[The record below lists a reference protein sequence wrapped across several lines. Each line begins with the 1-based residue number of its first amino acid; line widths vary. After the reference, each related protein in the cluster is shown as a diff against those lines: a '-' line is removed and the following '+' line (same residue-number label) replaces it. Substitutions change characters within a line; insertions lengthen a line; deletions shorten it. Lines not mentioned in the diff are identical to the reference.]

1 MQIIGHRGARNE
13 APENTLLGFKHLR
26 SLGIHHVE
34 LDVRLS
40 KDKQLVV
47 LHDTTLDRTTD
58 QKGKL
63 SDYTAAELAKLNAGA
78 GFRSKSANATAITHP
93 FSGVPTLEQ
102 VILEWPELQFIQL
115 EVKSADRD
123 SLTMIAERINFLV
136 DAHQI
141 SRRCC
146 VTSSDTEM
154 LRIVGKRYRHIKR
167 GYVAE
172 RFMRDPIGVCV
183 NLDCEYL
190 VINWRKCSEALIE
203 RAHAHGLQVSVW
215 TVNKLD
221 VALKLYEW
229 GADSLITDEPTAML
243 KAFNQIH
250 HRHYEIH
257 S

>member
-13 APENTLLGFKHLR
+13 APENTLLGFRHLR
-26 SLGIHHVE
+26 SLGIHQVE

-47 LHDTTLDRTTD
+47 LHDTSLDRTTD
-58 QKGKL
+58 RKGKL
-63 SDYTAAELAKLNAGA
+63 SDFTAEELAAVDAGA
-78 GFRSKSANATAITHP
+78 NFRSKSPHLTGLTHP
-93 FSGVPTLEQ
+93 FRGVPTLDQ
-102 VILEWPELQFIQL
+102 VILEWPELEFIQL
-115 EVKSADRD
+115 EVKTADRHT
-123 SLTMIAERINFLV
+123 LEMIAERINFLV

-146 VTSSDTEM
+146 ITSSDTEM

-172 RFMRDPIGVCV
+172 RFMRDPVGVCV
-183 NLDCEYL
+183 NLDCDYL
-190 VINWRKCSEALIE
+190 VVNWRKCSETLIE
-203 RAHAHGLQVSVW
+203 RAHGLGLQVSVW

-229 GADSLITDEPTAML
+229 GADSLITDEPTTML
-243 KAFNQIH
+243 KAFSHLHHHEIH
-250 HRHYEIH
+250 H
-257 S
+257 